1 MKTAICYY
9 SVHHGNTRKLIEA
22 MTQGHDVDL
31 IPVTQRQTV
40 RLDDY
45 DLIGFASGIYGFEI
59 HKSVVDFARQYL
71 PEGKKIFIVY
81 TYGAQKGKAADA
93 LKKLV
98 AEKHADLVGEY
109 ACKGYDTFGPFKWV
123 GGIAKGHPTDEERRE
138 GRALFEQWLA
148 ESQMI

>member
-9 SVHHGNTRKLIEA
+9 SVHHGNTHKLIEA
-22 MTQGHDVDL
+22 MAQGHDVDL

-40 RLDDY
+40 CLDDY

-71 PEGKKIFIVY
+71 PEGKKFFLVY

-93 LKKLV
+93 LKKLA

-109 ACKGYDTFGPFKWV
+109 GCKGYDTFGPFQWV
-123 GGIAKGHPTDEERRE
+123 GGIAKGHPTDEELRR
-138 GRALFEQWLA
+138 GRAFFEEWLDK
-148 ESQMI
+148 SQTT